1 MNKRHQLRLAL
12 TRFKAFQDSEQRS
25 DEILNQ
31 EFIDIAMAEARKKKS
46 RQKLKDISDAAK
58 ILGKGPFEA
67 LRAPYAARAKEKVD
81 EYIRERKARRE
92 AILKLCDGLLPQSGD
107 KKIKVETRTTY
118 EFSTQGGAAVFY
130 ARNAANILAERI
142 RGLGIEVSIE
152 ETFYKDRVSGFA
164 VFAFLREEL
173 DAELIRNKPFDLRE
187 WLKACRRRGVEPR
200 VFNPFLPHGLE
211 EKLGIDN
218 WENDKEKY
226 HENSFNG

>member
-118 EFSTQGGAAVFY
+118 EFSTQGGAAVFLCQECGQY
-130 ARNAANILAERI
+130 PCRTNPRPWH
-142 RGLGIEVSIE
+142 RGFHRRDLLQGP
-152 ETFYKDRVSGFA
+152 GFRLCGLCL
-164 VFAFLREEL
+164 FAGR
-173 DAELIRNKPFDLRE
+173 A
-187 WLKACRRRGVEPR
+187 
-200 VFNPFLPHGLE
+200 
-211 EKLGIDN
+211 
-218 WENDKEKY
+218 
-226 HENSFNG
+226 